1 MERKNKRKQGGMES
15 RSPGA
20 VSTEPSG
27 APFSPHTAFV
37 VQFRRTPND
46 LAGRV
51 EHIASGEVTLFSGE
65 HDLFDFFRRVLR
77 TTIAHDKGDGSP

>member
-1 MERKNKRKQGGMES
+1 MES
-15 RSPGA
+15 SSPGA

-27 APFSPHTAFV
+27 APFSAHTAFV

-46 LAGRV
+46 LAGRA

-65 HDLFDFFRRVLR
+65 HDLFDFFRRIL
-77 TTIAHDKGDGSP
+77 TSIAEDKEGRSQ

>member
-15 RSPGA
+15 SSPGA

-27 APFSPHTAFV
+27 APFSAHTAFV

-65 HDLFDFFRRVLR
+65 HDLFDFFRRIL
-77 TTIAHDKGDGSP
+77 TSIGEDKEGR